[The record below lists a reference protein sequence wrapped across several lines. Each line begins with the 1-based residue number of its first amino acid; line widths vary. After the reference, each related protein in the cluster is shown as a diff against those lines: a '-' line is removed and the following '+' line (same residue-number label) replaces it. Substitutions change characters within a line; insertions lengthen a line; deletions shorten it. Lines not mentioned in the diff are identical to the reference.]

1 LVSKTSAGP
10 DGRVEDA
17 AAFIDTI
24 PGLFE
29 SIDTL
34 GTWQSF
40 LAELETMED
49 FQNKDI
55 EIRTR
60 RTFDW
65 RMADLSW
72 CIPSFQ

>member
-1 LVSKTSAGP
+1 MEYSVTSRLPVVMIDRPGP
-10 DGRVEDA
+10 
-17 AAFIDTI
+17 F
-24 PGLFE
+24 
-29 SIDTL
+29 DTL